1 MENAVIKMVDE
12 HYESASDMEKVIMYI
27 AGRGKN
33 AGKEKL
39 LKCRGRGVS
48 SKAAKVPGQMAAVQ
62 KAFGKAEK
70 RRMYHMIVSFPEDM
84 RDAKAIQKAADKI
97 SDMLF
102 ENYQV
107 FYGIHIS
114 KNNWHIHYAIN
125 AVSYK
130 TGKKWHQS
138 KKEFEGMKKEI
149 ILAACPLF

>member
-70 RRMYHMIVSFPEDM
+70 RRMYHMVVSFPEDM
-84 RDAKAIQKAADKI
+84 RDAKQYKRPQIKYLICCLRIIRFFMGYIFPRITGISIMPSMQSAIRLAK
-97 SDMLF
+97 
-102 ENYQV
+102 N
-107 FYGIHIS
+107 GIRVRRS
-114 KNNWHIHYAIN
+114 LR
-125 AVSYK
+125 
-130 TGKKWHQS
+130 G
-138 KKEFEGMKKEI
+138 
-149 ILAACPLF
+149 